1 MAHNTRFAAF
11 AGALAAATMAFTPAQ
26 AAQVRQA
33 GTIGYATNVH
43 EDFRTSAYDGEAET
57 ADHYRYRR
65 YGHRRHG
72 VDAGDVIAGVLV
84 LGGIAAIA
92 SAASNNNRRARE
104 REVVVVDRDRTRS
117 RYDNRRTGGSGLDG
131 AVSQCLAEIERDVR
145 VDSVDGAS
153 RTGEGWIVSGTLFN
167 GSGFS
172 CRIDNSGRISDI
184 DYGGF
189 ERSGYGSSEADGQWS
204 DSRYA
209 DARAEIGTQE
219 PDQNTTF
226 AYAETDDGPQPA
238 YPGGPLP
245 GEEGYLEQ

>member
-1 MAHNTRFAAF
+1 MAHNIRIAAL

-33 GTIGYATNVH
+33 GTIGYATGVQS
-43 EDFRTSAYDGEAET
+43 DFRTSAYDGEAET
-57 ADHYRYRR
+57 AERYRYRR
-65 YGHRRHG
+65 YGHRRNR

-92 SAASNNNRRARE
+92 SAASNNRRSRE
-104 REVVVVDRDRTRS
+104 REVVVVDRDRART

-131 AVSQCLAEIERDVR
+131 AVSQCLTEIERDVR
-145 VDSVDGAS
+145 VDSVENAS
-153 RTGEGWIVSGTLFN
+153 RTGEGWVVSGTLFN

-189 ERSGYGSSEADGQWS
+189 SRSGYGSSEADGQWS

-209 DARAEIGTQE
+209 DARAAVGTQT
-219 PDQNTTF
+219 PDQNTSF
-226 AYAETDDGPQPA
+226 AYAEADTGAQPA

-245 GEEGYLEQ
+245 GEEGYPGQ